1 MNCVVQNAVTLKVA
15 RWLLTTGRKLYR
27 EDWVCL
33 KINVVKKSGNE
44 LKIEIV
50 GGSHGLCN
58 LLTKRLLEDKT
69 VDFAGYDVP
78 HPLASSPNIY
88 LRMKGKTKPEEAL
101 LRAVEKVRGVNNS
114 FAKELDRVLKA

>member
-1 MNCVVQNAVTLKVA
+1 M
-15 RWLLTTGRKLYR
+15 
-27 EDWVCL
+27 

-58 LLTKRLLEDKT
+58 LLAKRLLEDKT
-69 VDFAGYDVP
+69 VEFAGYDVP

-88 LRMKGKTKPEEAL
+88 LRMKGKAKPEDAL
-101 LRAVEKVRGVNNS
+101 VRAVEKVREANDAFS
-114 FAKELDRVLKA
+114 KELDSVLKA